1 MCSENQLQKILQT
14 VAADT
19 KELFDESLHSVI
31 LYGSYARGDYDD
43 ESDIDIMVLV
53 DIDESEL
60 PAFRSR
66 IDALCGKLLFDFGI
80 VVAITEKSA
89 KQYYRYAETLP
100 FYRNI
105 KREGIRIA

>member
-1 MCSENQLQKILQT
+1 MYSENQLQKILQT
-14 VAADT
+14 VATDA
-19 KELFDESLHSVI
+19 KELFDERLHSVI

-53 DIDESEL
+53 DIDEDEL
-60 PAFRSR
+60 LAFRSE

-80 VVAITEKSA
+80 VVSITEKNA
-89 KQYYRYAETLP
+89 GQYYRYADTLP